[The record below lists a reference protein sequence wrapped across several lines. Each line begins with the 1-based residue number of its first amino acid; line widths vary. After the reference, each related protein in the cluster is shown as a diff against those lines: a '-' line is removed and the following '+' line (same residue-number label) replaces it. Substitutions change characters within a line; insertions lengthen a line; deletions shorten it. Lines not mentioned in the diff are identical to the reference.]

1 MLNLVVQSKVKVT
14 DIKRKVKIRNIK
26 INIIKVV
33 IKQKK
38 KKGNNKSILEEVQ

>member
-1 MLNLVVQSKVKVT
+1 MLNLVVQSRVKVT

-38 KKGNNKSILEEVQ
+38 KREIIRVY

>member
-14 DIKRKVKIRNIK
+14 DIKRKVKIGNIK

-38 KKGNNKSILEEVQ
+38 GNNKSILEEV

>member
-1 MLNLVVQSKVKVT
+1 VLNLVVQSRVKVT
-14 DIKRKVKIRNIK
+14 DIKIKVKIGNIK

-38 KKGNNKSILEEVQ
+38 KKGEIIRVY

>member
-1 MLNLVVQSKVKVT
+1 VLNLVVQSKVKVT

-38 KKGNNKSILEEVQ
+38 KREIIRVY

>member
-1 MLNLVVQSKVKVT
+1 MLNLIVQSRVKVT
-14 DIKRKVKIRNIK
+14 DIKRKVKIGNIK
-26 INIIKVV
+26 I

>member
-14 DIKRKVKIRNIK
+14 NIKRKVKIGNIK

-33 IKQKK
+33 IKR
-38 KKGNNKSILEEVQ
+38 NNKSILEEV

>member
-1 MLNLVVQSKVKVT
+1 VLNLVVQSKVKVIN
-14 DIKRKVKIRNIK
+14 IKRKVKIRNIK

-38 KKGNNKSILEEVQ
+38 KIGK

>member
-1 MLNLVVQSKVKVT
+1 VLNLVVQSRVKVT
-14 DIKRKVKIRNIK
+14 DIKRKVKIGNIK

-38 KKGNNKSILEEVQ
+38 KKGEIIRVY

>member
-1 MLNLVVQSKVKVT
+1 VLNLVVQSKVKVI
-14 DIKRKVKIRNIK
+14 DIKRKVEIENIK

-38 KKGNNKSILEEVQ
+38 GK

>member
-1 MLNLVVQSKVKVT
+1 MLNLVVQSRVKVT
-14 DIKRKVKIRNIK
+14 DIKRKVKIGNIK

-38 KKGNNKSILEEVQ
+38 KKGEIIRVY

>member
-38 KKGNNKSILEEVQ
+38 KREIIRVY